1 MGTSLHLSNI
11 QKEMLKLY
19 SSDVKDEELEDIKK
33 MIGFYF
39 AQKATNEADKIW
51 SEKNYSNDEMD
62 KWLNE
67 EE

>member
-19 SSDVKDEELEDIKK
+19 SSDVKDEELEDIKE
-33 MIGFYF
+33 MIALYF

-67 EE
+67 GK